1 MFPRL
6 HESWVASIPLRRLER
21 GVSEGGWRIGESG
34 DRERERKCKKGIV
47 RVSEVACPR
56 AAVVN
61 GIVACNSN
69 NNKNNRNI
77 NDYNDLGPRK
87 SGPL

>member
-56 AAVVN
+56 
-61 GIVACNSN
+61 GPSSRC
-69 NNKNNRNI
+69 KRNRR
-77 NDYNDLGPRK
+77 LQQQQQQEQSQHQRLQR
-87 SGPL
+87 SRA